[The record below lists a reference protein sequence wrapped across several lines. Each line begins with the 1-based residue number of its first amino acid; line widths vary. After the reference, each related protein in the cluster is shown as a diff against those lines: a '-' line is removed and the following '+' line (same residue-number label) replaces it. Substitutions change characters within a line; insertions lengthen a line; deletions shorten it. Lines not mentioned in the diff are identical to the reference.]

1 MKLAR
6 CRSFNSCLRKKKKG
20 EREVFYGLKMCRVK
34 VFKTAKSFYSLSN
47 IQISWY
53 KENST
58 ISFKGSY
65 MHKTL
70 TYLSL
75 NCIPI

>member
-6 CRSFNSCLRKKKKG
+6 CRSFNSCLRKKKRGK
-20 EREVFYGLKMCRVK
+20 ESNFYGLKMCRVT

-47 IQISWY
+47 VRISWY

-65 MHKTL
+65 MHKML

-75 NCIPI
+75 NSIPI